1 MAEIYSNVIY
11 VDVKEKPPV
20 GRIVIVSYP
29 KTVSATQNTP
39 FHIKFTIKNEY
50 PNGRYVTGK
59 IITHKG
65 TVFKKS
71 QPLLPGQSKEFDIF
85 IPGDEVAE
93 KGTYYWKI
101 QACMDE
107 WKVEDE
113 KTIIVTVKPPVGKVI
128 IVEYPET
135 IELLPDEAVYFD
147 VKVRNEYL
155 DYKLVRTEL
164 IDHEGKV
171 RKDERKIAPRTAD
184 LISFYH
190 PAIGVEGTYMWRL
203 RVTNLTDGKVEDE
216 KTITVTVK
224 KPEKPKYKVTIKYT
238 GLEEGFTAYASVHDG
253 EKWRKLKLP
262 VTVETTGYLRIEDV
276 GIEYPSGDIIPLEF
290 EYDAVNPIKWAWKE
304 FVYACPPDCLVKVFK
319 LERWMIDVP
328 ARYKKIDKGSIVL
341 NGISG
346 DGTITLVFKK
356 VLESKYREVEGT
368 IVESNGKVRFKWK
381 CPICGHV
388 NEDVEDKDV
397 LEYLDWRIA
406 EMCDICGV
414 QSYIV
419 LM

>member
-1 MAEIYSNVIY
+1 VAEIYSNVIY

-59 IITHKG
+59 IITHRG

-171 RKDERKIAPRTAD
+171 RRDERKIAPRTAD

-224 KPEKPKYKVTIKYT
+224 KPEKPKYKVTIDYE
-238 GLEEGFTAYASVHDG
+238 GLESGFWGAAHIRNLEDKRVN
-253 EKWRKLKLP
+253 LP
-262 VTVETTGYLRIEDV
+262 YTIETRGYLVVEDV
-276 GIEYPSGDIIPLEF
+276 GLGFSRGSRVVLEF
-290 EYDAVNPIKWAWKE
+290 EYDHVNPIKWAWRE
-304 FVYACPPDCLVKVFK
+304 FEYVCPPDCLVKVFK
-319 LERWMIDVP
+319 LVGWKINVP
-328 ARYKKIDKGSIVL
+328 ASWKKIDKGSVYL
-341 NGISG
+341 SGIRG

-368 IVESNGKVRFKWK
+368 IVESNEKVRFKWK
-381 CPICGHV
+381 CPICGRV

-397 LEYLDWRIA
+397 LEYLNWKVARECWACRI
-406 EMCDICGV
+406 